1 MATLFAADVIAAGE
15 HFLQHIAVTNLG
27 RLRGDLVCL
36 GKMEEAQI
44 CHHSHNGSILFQLAL
59 LLQCMSTNG
68 NDLIAVHQ
76 FAVLVHCQTTVC
88 ITVKCQTQI
97 TLVGLYIFHQVFHVS
112 GAAVLIDIG
121 AVR

>member
-1 MATLFAADVIAAGE
+1 
-15 HFLQHIAVTNLG
+15 
-27 RLRGDLVCL
+27 
-36 GKMEEAQI
+36 MEEAQI
-44 CHHSHNGSILFQLAL
+44 CHHSHYGSILFQLAL
-59 LLQCMSTNG
+59 LLQCVGTDS

-76 FAVLVHCQTTVC
+76 FAVLVHRQTTVC

-97 TLVGLYIFHQVFHVS
+97 ALVGLYIFHQVFHVG